1 MATTSNT
8 YTGNG
13 SNKLFS
19 ITFPYLETSDID
31 VYLNGT
37 LQTITTQYIF
47 ANATTIEFVTA
58 PANGATI
65 LLDRST
71 DDSALQA
78 TFFPGSSIKASDLND
93 DFDQVL
99 YIAQETANEAATATS
114 TAASATTTANT
125 ALSQSAAAVSTAN
138 TASSNASAAV
148 STANTASTNASNAV
162 TTANTASSNAT
173 TAVNTANAATSTA
186 NTASSNASAAVSTA
200 NTASSNASAAV
211 STANTASS
219 NASAAVSTANAANS
233 TANTASTNA
242 SNAVTTANAATAT
255 ANTANTNASAAVST
269 ANAAA
274 ADATNAIAAVS
285 AASLYVIIANVAA
298 IPGSPTNNQ
307 GVQITNTTGLE
318 SFTPLSGIPVGFVGS
333 SALFARIRY
342 STSTSSWVWVEYAA
356 NDPEGR
362 YLAKTGGTMTGALTF
377 AGAQPTATTSAP
389 NIVQLTDSTSS
400 TSITTAAT
408 PASVKVAK
416 DAADGAQT
424 TANAALP
431 KAGGTMTGGISFVV
445 GQTFPT
451 SGISSATTAAP
462 GIVQLTDSTSSTS
475 TTTAATP
482 NSVKSSYDLANA
494 ALPTSGGTLTGDV
507 TLANQ
512 TDLRFG
518 EATANGT
525 NYVGFQ
531 APASITS
538 NVTWTLP
545 ATDASVSGYA
555 LKSDGAGILSWGL
568 AGGALGGGTDQVFYE
583 NDQTVTTNYTLGTNK
598 NAMTAGPVTINT
610 GVTVTVPSNASWVIV

>member
-1 MATTSNT
+1 MAITSNT

-19 ITFPYLETSDID
+19 ITFPYLDTSDIN

-37 LQTITTQYIF
+37 LQTITTQYTF
-47 ANATTIEFVTA
+47 ANATTVEFVTA
-58 PANGATI
+58 PANGATV

-71 DDSALQA
+71 DDTTLQA

-99 YIAQETANEAATATS
+99 YIAQETANVATTATS
-114 TAASATTTANT
+114 TAASATSTANT

-138 TASSNASAAV
+138 TASTNASAAVTTANTANTTATTALTNATTAISTANGAVTTANAASATATTAASNATNAVTTANTALSTANTASTNASAAVTTANTASTNASSAVTTANTALSTANTALTNSTAAV
-148 STANTASTNASNAV
+148 STANTASTNAS
-162 TTANTASSNAT
+162 S
-173 TAVNTANAATSTA
+173 
-186 NTASSNASAAVSTA
+186 
-200 NTASSNASAAV
+200 
-211 STANTASS
+211 
-219 NASAAVSTANAANS
+219 
-233 TANTASTNA
+233 
-242 SNAVTTANAATAT
+242 AVTTANAA
-255 ANTANTNASAAVST
+255 AVDA
-269 ANAAA
+269 ANAIS
-274 ADATNAIAAVS
+274 AIS
-285 AASLYVIIANVAA
+285 AASLYVIVANVAA
-298 IPGSPTNNQ
+298 IPGSPSNND
-307 GVQITNTTGLE
+307 GVQIVNSTGIQ
-318 SFTPLSGIPVGFVGS
+318 SFTPLSGIPAGFVGS
-333 SALFARIRY
+333 SALFVRIRY

-356 NDPEGR
+356 NDPENR
-362 YLAKTGGTMTGALTF
+362 YLAKLGGTMTGNITF
-377 AGAQPTATTSAP
+377 AAGQPTATTSAP
-389 NIVQLTDSTSS
+389 NIVQLTNSTSS
-400 TSITTAAT
+400 TSIITAAT

-416 DAADGAQT
+416 DAADAAQT
-424 TANAALP
+424 TANNALP
-431 KAGGTMTGGISFVV
+431 KAGGTMTGNITFAA
-445 GQTFPT
+445 GQPT
-451 SGISSATTAAP
+451 ATTASP
-462 GIVQLTDSTSSTS
+462 NIVQLTNSTSSTS

-494 ALPTSGGTLTGDV
+494 ALPASGGTLTGDV

-583 NDQTVTTNYTLGTNK
+583 NDQTVTNNYTLGTNK
-598 NAMTAGPVTINT
+598 NAVTAGPITINS
-610 GVTVTVPSNASWVIV
+610 GITVTVPSGASWVIV

>member
-114 TAASATTTANT
+114 TAASATSTANT

-408 PASVKVAK
+408 PASVKAAK

-494 ALPTSGGTLTGDV
+494 ALPASGGTLTGDV

-598 NAMTAGPVTINT
+598 NAVTAGPVTINT

>member
-114 TAASATTTANT
+114 TAASATSTANT

-494 ALPTSGGTLTGDV
+494 ALPASGGTLTGDV

-598 NAMTAGPVTINT
+598 NAVTAGPVTINT